1 MILRKRDTE
10 TVIQT
15 LGIETSRLTLVL
27 SEKSLKQRLDRD
39 SVKNRDINRDTER
52 GNETDK
58 EEYET
63 ESETE
68 T

>member
-27 SEKSLKQRLDRD
+27 SEKILKQRLDRD
-39 SVKNRDINRDTER
+39 SVKNRDINRATER
-52 GNETDK
+52 GNETGK
-58 EEYET
+58 GRI
-63 ESETE
+63 
-68 T
+68 

>member
-39 SVKNRDINRDTER
+39 SVKNRDINRATER
-52 GNETDK
+52 GNETGK
-58 EEYET
+58 GRI
-63 ESETE
+63 
-68 T
+68 

>member
-1 MILRKRDTE
+1 MILGIRDTE

-39 SVKNRDINRDTER
+39 SVKNRDINRETEI
-52 GNETDK
+52 GNETDQ
-58 EEYET
+58 ERI
-63 ESETE
+63 
-68 T
+68 

>member
-1 MILRKRDTE
+1 MILRIRDTE

-58 EEYET
+58 DRI
-63 ESETE
+63 
-68 T
+68 

>member
-15 LGIETSRLTLVL
+15 LGIETSILTLVL

-58 EEYET
+58 DRI
-63 ESETE
+63 
-68 T
+68 

>member
-15 LGIETSRLTLVL
+15 LGIETSILTLVL

-39 SVKNRDINRDTER
+39 SVKNRDINRDTEK

-58 EEYET
+58 DRIWDEK
-63 ESETE
+63 
-68 T
+68 

>member
-58 EEYET
+58 DRI
-63 ESETE
+63 
-68 T
+68 

>member
-1 MILRKRDTE
+1 MILRKRDRE

-27 SEKSLKQRLDRD
+27 SENSLKQRLDRD

-58 EEYET
+58 DRI
-63 ESETE
+63 
-68 T
+68 

>member
-1 MILRKRDTE
+1 MILRKRDTG

-15 LGIETSRLTLVL
+15 LGIERSRLTLVL

-58 EEYET
+58 DRI
-63 ESETE
+63 
-68 T
+68 

>member
-27 SEKSLKQRLDRD
+27 SEKNLKQRLDRD

-52 GNETDK
+52 GNETEKDRI
-58 EEYET
+58 
-63 ESETE
+63 
-68 T
+68 